1 MSGPAQARP
10 DMRAAARRPVLRTD
24 YQAPAFRIE
33 RISLGFDLAI
43 ESTDVEAQLHVR
55 RAPQALGAPLRLDG
69 ERLQLQSVRLDG
81 RELKDRELQVDDG
94 GLSVSGVLAE
104 SFVLTIRTRVRPQ
117 ANSELLGLYASS
129 DTLLTQCEAQGFRR
143 ITYFPD
149 RPDVLTRYTVCL
161 RADRSRFPVLLSNG
175 NLVQEGDLPDGRH
188 FATWDD
194 PHPKPSYLFA
204 LVAGQLQCRESRIT
218 TRSGRAVRLQL
229 WADGSDLPRLEHAQ
243 RCLER
248 AIGWDERRFGL
259 ELDLDRYMIVA
270 VRDFNFGAMENKG
283 LNLFSTRY
291 VLADPSI
298 ATDAD
303 YAEIEAVVGHEYF
316 HNWTGNRVTCRD
328 WFQLSLKEGLTV
340 YREQEFMRDM
350 LELGFSD
357 PACARSACSAPRI
370 EAVRTLRTTQF
381 AEDAG
386 PMAHSVRPDAYLEI
400 NNFYT
405 PTVYRK
411 GAELI
416 RMLATLT
423 GQAAFGRGFG
433 QFIARHDG
441 SAVTCEDF
449 VASIAGA
456 AGRDL
461 SQFLRWYSQAGTPR
475 VAVSP
480 LYDDRT
486 RTLELTFVQSCPPT
500 PGQTDKEPF
509 LIPLAIGLLGADG
522 RELPVRID
530 DGVERGDAAG
540 EATRVLELSEPAHTV
555 RLVDVP
561 PGAIPSL
568 LRDFSAPVIVEYPY
582 HDAELAVLARHDP
595 DPCNRWDAL
604 QRSLLGHLCS
614 AVDTLE
620 VGDSVRLDPAVAAL
634 IRQTLLDET
643 LAPAFRELALRLPA
657 ECLMAE
663 ARPIVVPEA
672 VRGARVQLQR
682 LLGRELTADWQAMY
696 ASMQMLTE
704 RPYRPDPVSAGRRAL
719 KNLALEYMVASGD
732 RSAIDLARLQLADA
746 DNLSDRFAAL
756 AVVVNSPSPAKA
768 GLLLQFARD
777 WHSEP
782 LLMNKWFNLQA
793 TAIRQPGEPPVLE
806 RVRTLL
812 RHGAYCEQDPQTVD
826 ALVVAFCTDNPAEFH
841 LADGSGYAFWL
852 EQVTRLDAINPIVAA
867 RLARALNRWRRYV
880 PERQPVMRRALQE
893 VAARPSLSA
902 DVREVVERALDA

>member
-10 DMRAAARRPVLRTD
+10 DMRAAARRPILRTD
-24 YQAPAFRIE
+24 YQKPAFQIE
-33 RISLGFDLAI
+33 RIWLGFDLSI
-43 ESTDVEAQLHVR
+43 ESTEVEAQLHVR
-55 RAPQALGAPLRLDG
+55 RTPHAPGAPLRLDG
-69 ERLQLQSVRLDG
+69 ERLQLQSIRLDG
-81 RELKDRELQVDDG
+81 RELKDGELEVDDG
-94 GLSVSGVLAE
+94 GLSVNGVQAE
-104 SFVLTIRTRVRPQ
+104 SFVLTVRTRVRPQ

-161 RADRSRFPVLLSNG
+161 RADRKRFPVLLSNG
-175 NLVQEGDLPDGRH
+175 NLVQEGDLSDGRH

-204 LVAGQLQCRESRIT
+204 LVAGKLQCRESRIT

-229 WADGSDLPRLEHAQ
+229 WADGSDLPRLAHAQ
-243 RCLER
+243 HCLER

-350 LELGFSD
+350 LELSFSD

-416 RMLATLT
+416 RMLATLA
-423 GQAAFGRGFG
+423 GQAAFDRGFG
-433 QFIARHDG
+433 DFIARHDG

-480 LYDDRT
+480 LYDDQT
-486 RTLELTFVQSCPPT
+486 RSLELTFVQSCPPT
-500 PGQTDKEPF
+500 RGQTDKEPF
-509 LIPLAIGLLGADG
+509 LIPLAIGLLGPDG
-522 RELPVRID
+522 AQLPVRIE
-530 DGVERGDAAG
+530 GSVKHSAAGDATA
-540 EATRVLELSEPAHTV
+540 VLELCEPAHTV

-568 LRDFSAPVIVEYPY
+568 LRHFSAPVIVEYPY

-604 QRSLLGHLCS
+604 QRSLLGHLSS
-614 AVDTLE
+614 AVDALE
-620 VGDSVRLDPAVAAL
+620 VGNPAQLDPELAAL
-634 IRQTLLDET
+634 IRETLLDEA

-672 VRGARVQLQR
+672 VLGARVQLQR
-682 LLGRELTADWQAMY
+682 LVGRELHANWQAAY
-696 ASMQMLTE
+696 ASMKLQTE
-704 RPYRPDPVSAGRRAL
+704 GPYRPDPVSAGRRAL
-719 KNLALEYMVASGD
+719 KNLALEYLVASGD
-732 RSAIDLARLQLADA
+732 RAAIDLARVQLSGA
-746 DNLSDRFAAL
+746 DNLSDRLAAL
-756 AVVVNSPSPAKA
+756 TVLVNCPSPAKA
-768 GLLLQFARD
+768 SLLLQFARD

-782 LLMNKWFNLQA
+782 LLMNKWFNVQA

-826 ALVVAFCTDNPAEFH
+826 ALVVAFCTDNCAEFH
-841 LADGSGYAFWL
+841 QADGSGYAFWL
-852 EQVTRLDAINPIVAA
+852 EQVARLDAINPIVAA

-880 PERQPVMRRALQE
+880 PDRQALMRRALQE

-902 DVREVVERALDA
+902 DVREVVERALGA

>member
-10 DMRAAARRPVLRTD
+10 DMRAAPRRPVLRTD
-24 YQAPAFRIE
+24 YQGPAFRIE
-33 RISLGFDLAI
+33 RISLGFDLSI
-43 ESTDVEAQLHVR
+43 ESTEVEAQLHVR
-55 RAPQALGAPLRLDG
+55 RAPHGLGTPLRLDG
-69 ERLQLQSVRLDG
+69 ERLQLQSIRLDG
-81 RELKDRELQVDDG
+81 RELKDGELEVDDG
-94 GLSVSGVLAE
+94 GLSVNGVQAE
-104 SFVLTIRTRVRPQ
+104 SFVLTVRTRVRPQ

-161 RADRSRFPVLLSNG
+161 RADRKRFPVLLSNG
-175 NLVQEGDLPDGRH
+175 NLVQEGDLSDGRH

-204 LVAGQLQCRESRIT
+204 LVAGKLQCRESRIT

-229 WADGSDLPRLEHAQ
+229 WADGSDLPRLAHAQ
-243 RCLER
+243 HCLER

-350 LELGFSD
+350 LELSFSD

-370 EAVRTLRTTQF
+370 DAVRTLRTSQF

-423 GQAAFGRGFG
+423 GQAAFDRGFG
-433 QFIARHDG
+433 EFIARHDG

-449 VASIAGA
+449 VASIARA

-480 LYDDRT
+480 RYDDQT
-486 RTLELTFVQSCPPT
+486 RSLELTFVQSCPPT
-500 PGQTDKEPF
+500 PGQPDKEPF
-509 LIPLAIGLLGADG
+509 LIPLAIGLLGPDG
-522 RELPVRID
+522 AQLAVRID
-530 DGVERGDAAG
+530 GGAERSAAGDATA
-540 EATRVLELSEPAHTV
+540 VLELSEPAYTV
-555 RLVDVP
+555 RLLDVP

-568 LRDFSAPVIVEYPY
+568 LRNFSAPVIVEYPY
-582 HDAELAVLARHDP
+582 HDVELAVLARHDP

-604 QRSLLGHLCS
+604 QQSLLGHLSS
-614 AVDTLE
+614 AVNALE
-620 VGDSVRLDPAVAAL
+620 VGNPALLDPELAAL
-634 IRQTLLDET
+634 IRETLLDEA

-672 VRGARVQLQR
+672 VLGARVQLQR
-682 LLGRELTADWQAMY
+682 LLGRELHADWLAMY
-696 ASMQMLTE
+696 ASMKMQTE
-704 RPYRPDPVSAGRRAL
+704 GPYRPDPVPAGRRAL
-719 KNLALEYMVASGD
+719 KNLALEYLAASGD
-732 RSAIDLARLQLADA
+732 RAAIDLARVQLSGA
-746 DNLSDRFAAL
+746 DNLSDRLAAL
-756 AVVVNSPSPAKA
+756 TVLVNSPSPAKA
-768 GLLLQFARD
+768 GLLVQFARD

-782 LLMNKWFNLQA
+782 LLMNKWFNVQA

-812 RHGAYCEQDPQTVD
+812 RHSAYCEQDPQTVD
-826 ALVVAFCTDNPAEFH
+826 ALVVAFCTDNCAEFH

-852 EQVTRLDAINPIVAA
+852 EQVARLDAINPIVAA

-880 PERQPVMRRALQE
+880 PDRQALMRQALHE
-893 VAARPSLSA
+893 VGARPSLSA
-902 DVREVVERALDA
+902 DVREVVDRALGA